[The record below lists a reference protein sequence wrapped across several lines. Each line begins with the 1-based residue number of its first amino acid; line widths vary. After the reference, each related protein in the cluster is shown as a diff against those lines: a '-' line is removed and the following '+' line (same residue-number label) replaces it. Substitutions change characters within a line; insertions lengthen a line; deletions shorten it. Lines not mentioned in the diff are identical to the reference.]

1 MANFHD
7 KIVLNKY
14 LLSLFG
20 IDAIGSKIVSKDGL
34 EVFKELKLSSS
45 EGYTEE
51 GNTKFLEHLK
61 AHLYLTDNITEAMM
75 QQYDENIVRYTHEIS
90 EGRDELIVWKY
101 FQYLSL
107 LFTEIYLDK
116 FFSNKKQLQHDV
128 NQFVKRFNAKEIEK
142 SQGKKLPKGESVY
155 QVSAFQESDLNKLA
169 LWNATGSG
177 KTLLMHVNIKQYL
190 HYAQKH
196 SKGHESKILLIT
208 PSEPLSRQHLL
219 DFRQSGIPANIFT
232 KNQSGM
238 FTGKEVE
245 IIEVSKLS
253 EESKDKTVAVDSFET
268 HNLVIVDEGH
278 GGMSGDQWKRF
289 RDQLSK
295 TGFAFEYSATFG
307 QAISAAAKGKKEE
320 LTQEYAKSILFDYS
334 YKYFYE
340 DGYGK
345 DYRILNLKEDNV
357 DFKNK
362 YLTANLLSFYQQL
375 LIFKN
380 KPELAAQ
387 YRLFKPLWVFVGS
400 SVNAVRTE
408 NKKET
413 SDVLDIVHYLSDFLK
428 NKDEY
433 IKIIELI
440 LSNKAGLLD
449 SKGYSIFEGSFAY
462 LEELELNPEQIFEGI
477 NREVFH
483 NHNIGANLY
492 LDNLKGASG
501 ELGLRVGDTDKYF
514 GVINVGD
521 EKKLHDLAMN
531 NGILGTDKDFSE
543 SLFNQINQ
551 TKPKQE
557 ITLLIGSKKFTEGW
571 SSWRVSSMG
580 LMNIGKSEGSQII
593 QLFGRGVR
601 LQGYEFSLKR
611 SLGLDDYQRPENLK
625 QVCKHLR
632 PLETLQ
638 IFGVKANYMER
649 FKELLEEEGL
659 PTNAG
664 DWVTITIPTLNKFDI
679 SASGLKLIQVKE
691 SENFKRKEIVPVYLN
706 MDIFRSKQVEVDWY
720 PKIDSL
726 ESTKSNKV
734 ETSKQVCYLEA
745 QHLALI
751 DWTKIYFE
759 IQNFKASK
767 VFPNLEIE
775 LAELKSIIQSNAWY
789 RVFIPKY
796 KMDFST
802 LKNLSIWQ
810 ELTTV
815 LLKKYIEQYYLYFKN
830 KFNADNIE
838 TRKLLPTDDNLILQ
852 YDIRLNKNE
861 DVDDLEKKFTKL
873 KTDLSDITFRSLQI
887 ANQVEA
893 FDHLMHLYKPLIYL
907 GKGYESNLQVFPV
920 ALNDAEHQ
928 FMKDFE
934 VQVNLIKEK
943 KGLEEVF
950 LLRNQSKKGIGF
962 FAEGNNF
969 YPDFIL
975 WIVKDKK
982 QYLTF
987 VDPKG
992 IRNSKGITDPKI
1004 QFYKYLND
1012 KVQPQ
1017 VAGEHLILNSFIIS
1031 NTKWLE
1037 VNWKESLTIS
1047 DFNEQHVFFQED
1059 QKSDYIALIL
1069 NQIFYL

>member
-7 KIVLNKY
+7 KILLNKY

-20 IDAIGSKIVSKDGL
+20 IDAIGTKIISKNGVEI
-34 EVFKELKLSSS
+34 FKELKLSSS

-51 GNTKFLEHLK
+51 GNTKFLEQLK
-61 AHLYLTDNITEAMM
+61 AHLYLTGHITETML

-90 EGRDELIVWKY
+90 EGRDELIIWKY

-116 FFSNKKQLQHDV
+116 FFSNKKQLQHDL
-128 NQFVKRFNAKEIEK
+128 NEFVKFFNGRQID
-142 SQGKKLPKGESVY
+142 QQVGKKIKKGDLY
-155 QVSAFQESDLNKLA
+155 QVTPFQERDLNKLA
-169 LWNATGSG
+169 FWNATGSG
-177 KTLLMHVNIKQYL
+177 KTLLMHINIKQYL
-190 HYAQKH
+190 HYAHKH
-196 SKGHESKILLIT
+196 TKGHDSKILLIT
-208 PSEPLSRQHLL
+208 PNEPLSQQHLL
-219 DFRQSGIPANIFT
+219 DFNLSGIPANIFT
-232 KNQSGM
+232 KNQSGV
-238 FTGKEVE
+238 FSGKEVE

-268 HNLVIVDEGH
+268 QNLVLVDEGH

-289 RDQLSK
+289 RDQLST

-307 QAISAAAKGKKEE
+307 QAISASDKKKKED
-320 LTQEYAKSILFDYS
+320 LTQEYSKSILFDYS

-345 DYRILNLKEDNV
+345 DYRILNLKEDNA

-362 YLTANLLSFYQQL
+362 YLTANLLSYYQQL
-375 LIFKN
+375 LIYKN
-380 KPELAAQ
+380 KPEIAMQ
-387 YRLFKPLWVFVGS
+387 FRLYKPLWVFVGS

-413 SDVLDIVHYLSDFLK
+413 SDVLDIVHFLSDFLK
-428 NKDEY
+428 NRDEY
-433 IKIIELI
+433 IKNIELI
-440 LSNKAGLLD
+440 LSNRAGMLD
-449 SKGYSIFEGSFAY
+449 KNGYSIFEGSFAY
-462 LEELELNPEQIFEGI
+462 LEELELTPEQIFEGI
-477 NREVFH
+477 NLDVFH

-492 LDNLKGASG
+492 LDNLKGANG

-531 NGILGTDKDFSE
+531 NGILGNDKEFSE
-543 SLFNQINQ
+543 SLFTQINLA
-551 TKPKQE
+551 KPKQE
-557 ITLLIGSKKFTEGW
+557 INLLIGSKKFTEGW

-601 LQGYEFSLKR
+601 LQGFEFSLKR
-611 SLGLDDYQRPENLK
+611 SQGLDDYQKPENLR
-625 QVCKHLR
+625 QVRKHLR

-638 IFGVKANYMER
+638 IFGVKANYMDR

-659 PTNAG
+659 PTNTG
-664 DWVTITIPTLNKFDI
+664 DWVTITIPTQNKFDI
-679 SASGLKLIQVKE
+679 AASDLKLIQVKE
-691 SENFKRKEIVPVYLN
+691 SESFKRKEIVYLKLDTSVFN
-706 MDIFRSKQVEVDWY
+706 NKQVDVDWY

-726 ESTKSNKV
+726 ESNR
-734 ETSKQVCYLEA
+734 TSKVATNKQMCYLEST
-745 QHLALI
+745 HLALV

-759 IQNFKASK
+759 IQNFKAAKGFS
-767 VFPNLEIE
+767 NLEIDLYRLRE
-775 LAELKSIIQSNAWY
+775 IIQSNTWY
-789 RVFIPKY
+789 KLYIPQD
-796 KMDFST
+796 KMDFSSI
-802 LKNLSIWQ
+802 KNISIWQ
-810 ELTTV
+810 ELTSV

-830 KFNADNIE
+830 RFNADHIE
-838 TRKLLPTDDNLILQ
+838 TRTLLPTDENLILQ

-861 DVDDLEKKFTKL
+861 EVDEIEKKFIKL
-873 KTDLSDITFRSLQI
+873 KTDLSESTFKTLKI
-887 ANQVEA
+887 ANQIEA
-893 FDHLMHLYKPLIYL
+893 FDNLIHLYKPLIYL
-907 GKGYESNLQVFPV
+907 GKGYENRIHVFPV
-920 ALNDAEHQ
+920 ALNDAEYQ

-934 VQVNLIKEK
+934 VQAEQIKDK
-943 KGLEEVF
+943 KGLDEVF

-975 WIVKDKK
+975 WIKKEDK

-987 VDPKG
+987 IDPKG
-992 IRNSKGITDPKI
+992 IRNSRGIADPKI
-1004 QFYKYLND
+1004 QFFKYLSE

-1017 VAGEHLILNSFIIS
+1017 VANENLILNSFIIS
-1031 NTKWLE
+1031 NTKWIE
-1037 VNWKESLTIS
+1037 VNWKGNLEIF
-1047 DFNEQHVFFQED
+1047 DFNENHVLFQEE
-1059 QKSDYIALIL
+1059 QRKDYIQFMIDRVI
-1069 NQIFYL
+1069 Q